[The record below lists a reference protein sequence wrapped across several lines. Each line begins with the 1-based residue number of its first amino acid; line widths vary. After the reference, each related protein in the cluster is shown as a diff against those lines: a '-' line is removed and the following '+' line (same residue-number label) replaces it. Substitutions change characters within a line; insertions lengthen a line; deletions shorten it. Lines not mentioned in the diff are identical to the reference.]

1 MLAAGVL
8 IDERHEIEQPL
19 GRGGMAEVFRA
30 RDITTGRSVAIKLLR
45 AVDPQSMGRFRT
57 EIEVLC
63 RLDHPGVVRLCGTG
77 SHDGVPYLVLELVD
91 GPSLADVLDSGP
103 LSVEQSISTGQQLAE
118 ALTHAHGLNI
128 VHRDVKPAN
137 VIFDAEPMR
146 VRLADFGIARF
157 SETTRMTAAG
167 MCIGTAAYL
176 APEQLEGQAG
186 PAADVYALGLVVL
199 ECLTGTRCYPGTVV
213 ETAIARL
220 HRAPIVPVE
229 LPIWLR
235 HTLRAMTARN
245 PGQRPPAAAVA
256 DAFRRRSLDAVLAS
270 TVDVDVT
277 ALSTDAPPAMA
288 THEITGSSDTTE
300 NRQIPRPPPNVG
312 EGRRPLA
319 LAFGSGA
326 LTTAAALAI
335 LALFLAIWPFGASGV
350 PMTESQTPSIPT
362 STTIERGLTA
372 SVPIQAP
379 VKQTPTTQ
387 PAPPP
392 AADLDSADDDA
403 EAPDEAA
410 PEDNSGHGNGNGRGR
425 GSGKGNRG

>member
-1 MLAAGVL
+1 L
-8 IDERHEIEQPL
+8 IDERHEIEQLL

-30 RDITTGRSVAIKLLR
+30 RDIRTGRSVAIKLLR

-91 GPSLADVLDSGP
+91 GTSLADVLDSGP
-103 LSVEQSISTGQQLAE
+103 LSVERSISIGQQVAE

-137 VIFDAEPMR
+137 VIFDAESTR

-176 APEQLEGQAG
+176 APEQLEGQVG

-213 ETAIARL
+213 ETAMARL

-229 LPIWLR
+229 LPVWLR
-235 HTLRAMTARN
+235 HTLRAMTARD
-245 PGQRPPAAAVA
+245 PGRRPPAAAVA
-256 DAFRRRSLDAVLAS
+256 DAFLRRSVDAVLAS
-270 TVDVDVT
+270 TVDVDVA

-288 THEITGSSDTTE
+288 IHEIIGSSDTTE
-300 NRQIPRPPPNVG
+300 NRRIPRPPANVG
-312 EGRRPLA
+312 AGRRPLA
-319 LAFGSGA
+319 LAFGGGA

-350 PMTESQTPSIPT
+350 PMTESRTPSIPT
-362 STTIERGLTA
+362 STTIERGPTA
-372 SVPIQAP
+372 SVPIQVA
-379 VKQTPTTQ
+379 VRKTPTTQ
-387 PAPPP
+387 PAPPR
-392 AADLDSADDDA
+392 AADLHGVDDA
-403 EAPDEAA
+403 AAPHEAA
-410 PEDNSGHGNGNGRGR
+410 PDDNSGHGNGRGR
-425 GSGKGNRG
+425 GNGAGTGG